1 MTAETESLL
10 RAVLQGKEG
19 ELQEIGRE
27 FFSTPLDRKNTCEF
41 ITTLLEKGAYEK
53 LAEIFS
59 QGFIS
64 KQYSDRDY
72 LSKSFASTLEQR
84 YFDLFVD
91 TCERC
96 FVERQA
102 LYPMFAAAFSSTGIL
117 GGWRN
122 AIRLYFVK
130 VAYADYDRAEAV
142 FAQYDDGFDLYPILF
157 HVDPQRAEDAVLN
170 LLLYKK
176 NVNKTVIRR
185 YLLENK
191 IDILPKIIAM
201 YTGAAAKQKESLVRL
216 LLIYKNDARASRF
229 LDRLYKTET
238 SKTVRKLLERDRMAK
253 GGKAGSRS
261 YKERFFAM
269 MLSGERMPFD
279 AFLKAIRTEDGGR
292 VASTLFFTQYRQ
304 EGVRIVIVDQGHV
317 LDLENR
323 PLAIDDGEFG
333 VLHPA
338 DLSARYEF
346 LKQLNIQQSFEQ
358 IRRDVYTPSA
368 EEKAYRV
375 CKRFNGTV
383 ITQGALRSGI
393 RKYGFRLMNHTRS
406 GVYTQI
412 GLLRE
417 DVLCV
422 TEFAATDF
430 KQPEKA
436 VSIGDVRFYRYSDV
450 IKLAGSWYVEGVR
463 PCEIELLPP
472 RLFSEFLYGIYMLLR
487 CK

>member
-1 MTAETESLL
+1 MTAEAESLL
-10 RAVLQGKEG
+10 QAVLRGKEG
-19 ELQEIGRE
+19 ELQEIGRA
-27 FFSTPLDRKNTCEF
+27 FFSTPLDRKSTCEF
-41 ITTLLEKGAYEK
+41 ITALLEKGAYEK

-84 YFDLFVD
+84 YFDLFID

-96 FVERQA
+96 FVDRKA
-102 LYPMFAAAFSSTGIL
+102 LYPMLAAAFSSKGVL

-142 FAQYDDGFDLYPILF
+142 FAQYDEGFDLYPILF

-191 IDILPKIIAM
+191 IDILPKIISM
-201 YTGAAAKQKESLVRL
+201 YSGASAKQKESLVRL
-216 LLIYKNDARASRF
+216 LLIYKNDTRASRF

-238 SKTVRKLLERDRMAK
+238 SKTVRKLLERDRIA
-253 GGKAGSRS
+253 KAGKTGMRG
-261 YKERFFAM
+261 YRERFFNM

-279 AFLKAIRTEDGGR
+279 AFLKAIQTEDGGR
-292 VASTLFFTQYRQ
+292 VASTLFFTHYRSS
-304 EGVRIVIVDQGHV
+304 GVRIVIVDQGRV

-323 PLAIDDGEFG
+323 PLDIVEGEFG

-346 LKQLNIQQSFEQ
+346 LKQLNIRQSFEQ
-358 IRRDVYTPSA
+358 IRRDVYLPSA

-406 GVYTQI
+406 GIYTQV

-417 DVLCV
+417 GVLCV
-422 TEFAATDF
+422 TEFSSTDF

-472 RLFSEFLYGIYMLLR
+472 RLFSEFLYGIYALLR